1 MGKIYKIRAD
11 QMVKGKAK
19 KTTSKKVTKASKNP
33 LFEKRPR
40 NFRIGGDIQPKKDL
54 TRFVRWPKYVL
65 LQRQKKVLLDR
76 LKVPPAINQF
86 SKTLDANQTKSLF
99 NKYKPETAEEKK
111 NRLLEQAKLKA
122 ANEQAKDSKK
132 PCVLKYGL
140 NHITSLIE
148 NKQAKLVIIAHDV
161 DPIELVVCLPQLCR
175 KQDVPFCFVKNKGR
189 LGQLVNKKT
198 ATAVCLTQVRKEDAA
213 ELDLYVKNYRAT
225 YNENADLKKVWG
237 GGKVGMK
244 STHQIEAKARA
255 LEKEE
260 MKKAGY

>member
-99 NKYKPETAEEKK
+99 NLLNKYKPETAEEKK
-111 NRLLEQAKLKA
+111 NRLLEQATSRPPTSSPRTPRSPA
-122 ANEQAKDSKK
+122 FSNTDS
-132 PCVLKYGL
+132 
-140 NHITSLIE
+140 
-148 NKQAKLVIIAHDV
+148 
-161 DPIELVVCLPQLCR
+161 
-175 KQDVPFCFVKNKGR
+175 
-189 LGQLVNKKT
+189 
-198 ATAVCLTQVRKEDAA
+198 
-213 ELDLYVKNYRAT
+213 
-225 YNENADLKKVWG
+225 
-237 GGKVGMK
+237 
-244 STHQIEAKARA
+244 
-255 LEKEE
+255 
-260 MKKAGY
+260 